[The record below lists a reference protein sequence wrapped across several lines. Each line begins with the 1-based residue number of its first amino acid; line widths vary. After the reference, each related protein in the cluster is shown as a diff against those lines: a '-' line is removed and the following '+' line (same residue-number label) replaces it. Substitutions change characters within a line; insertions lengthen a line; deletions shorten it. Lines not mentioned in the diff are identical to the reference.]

1 MPSARSTRVHERRR
15 IRNAPLRTKAKT
27 MVNKARRLMESEEV
41 EGVSAEAA
49 VKVAMVTLDKAAQKG
64 VIHHK
69 NAARR
74 KSRLM
79 KQLNTATGS

>member
-1 MPSARSTRVHERRR
+1 
-15 IRNAPLRTKAKT
+15 

>member
-1 MPSARSTRVHERRR
+1 MPSARSARVHERRR

>member
-1 MPSARSTRVHERRR
+1 LPSARSARVHERRR

-41 EGVSAEAA
+41 EGLSAEAA